1 MGELNRERWGL
12 LQNLIAK
19 GGGGGGAY
27 NRAFAVLLI

>member
-1 MGELNRERWGL
+1 MGELNRERRGL

-19 GGGGGGAY
+19 GGGGGAY